1 MRISICGASNTY
13 LQSFLLCRYGL
24 GILGLAY
31 TPSIYQPFFGFQ
43 GFIFLAWRSL
53 YDYAFYDAM
62 VVLFFSLIR
71 AAYTAGMV

>member
-1 MRISICGASNTY
+1 MGHSNTDP
-13 LQSFLLCRYGL
+13 QFFLLCTYGL

-31 TPSIYQPFFGFQ
+31 TPSIYRPFFGFMS
-43 GFIFLAWRSL
+43 FVFLAWHSL

-62 VVLFFSLIR
+62 AVLFFPLIR